1 MGINRR
7 KFLGYMVAGVLI
19 ATADWQPSVQ
29 VTEADLPQWHENP
42 QTDEQKFLARY
53 LIPAVTLEKQT
64 GIPREIPLTTAATET
79 LWGQHR
85 FFPEFD
91 KNHNV
96 LALAP
101 DKEEPFT
108 VGGKQYAIFKNHDE
122 AFKRYGEALEF
133 YNLSK
138 GDPKDLWR
146 TDQVKALQNMLA
158 TYQATPVEKQNYI
171 ASWEGNFVRVVQ
183 AMSPAALSE
192 PTPEA
197 TTQQPTVKD
206 KTIILVAGH
215 WILPGGSTG
224 APNERDMNMEIANI
238 LQPQLE
244 KCGWRVRRP
253 ELVWLQRQGTYQQ
266 AGVSKAQLES
276 LLKGR
281 ENSPATYTTW
291 SSYLNQSQNLMNA
304 EQNQGKVF
312 WLEVHGQPWSRQ
324 HPYSLGSI
332 GNTQFTDQVTKG
344 INNHLYPILEELYSD
359 SAQAIAQTRRNKGSL
374 NLPSNNYGVTR
385 RGGTI
390 GEFFWSNRLP
400 SKGSKQRKDFVAK
413 TANSISKTLGC

>member
-7 KFLGYMVAGVLI
+7 KFLTYMAAGVLM
-19 ATADWQPSVQ
+19 ATAEWQPSVK
-29 VTEADLPQWHENP
+29 VTEADLPKWHENP

-85 FFPEFD
+85 LFSEFD

-101 DKEEPFT
+101 DKEKPFA

-122 AFKRYGEALEF
+122 AFRRYGEALEF

-138 GDPKDLWR
+138 GDPKELWR
-146 TDQVKALQNMLA
+146 KDQVKALQNMFA

-171 ASWEGNFVRVVQ
+171 ASWEGNFVRVVK
-183 AMSPAALSE
+183 AMNPAVLSESTPE
-192 PTPEA
+192 PTPE
-197 TTQQPTVKD
+197 QPTVKD
-206 KTIILVAGH
+206 RTIILVAGH
-215 WILPGGSTG
+215 WILPGGSVG
-224 APNERDMNMEIANI
+224 APNEREMNMEIANRTQE
-238 LQPQLE
+238 LLE
-244 KCGWRVRRP
+244 ECGWQVMRP

-276 LLKGR
+276 LLNGR
-281 ENSPATYTTW
+281 KNSPADYTSW
-291 SSYLNQSQNLMNA
+291 SSYLNQSRDLMKANP
-304 EQNQGKVF
+304 GKVF
-312 WLEVHGQPWSRQ
+312 WLEVHGQPWSKQ
-324 HPYSLGSI
+324 YPYSLGSI

-344 INNHLYPILEELYSD
+344 INNHLYTILEELYTD
-359 SAQAIAQTRRNKGSL
+359 SAQAIAQTRRNEGSL

-400 SKGSKQRKDFVAK
+400 PKGSAQRKTFVEK